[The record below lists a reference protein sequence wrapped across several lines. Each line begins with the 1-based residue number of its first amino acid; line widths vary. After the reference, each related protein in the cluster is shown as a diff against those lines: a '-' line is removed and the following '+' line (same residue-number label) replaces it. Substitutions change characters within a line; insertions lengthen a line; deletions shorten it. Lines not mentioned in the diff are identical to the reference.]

1 MEKKVILPIGL
12 VVDGT
17 SLVKSGNLL
26 SKEYYYKITKFMAIE
41 PLSNEILNL
50 PIDDINSY
58 SKYIIYGSDKFYKI
72 LDSNRSEN
80 KYDTVCITQFLGL
93 EAYTIVLNGKK
104 SDKDIVI
111 DKWCPIHS
119 ESDLPLTKSFIGV
132 TSSILLENKLRL
144 DFEFPSLDFRVKSG
158 HSIKLRNTPFLLHDK
173 DTAISLFKNTFKEED
188 SYIYEY
194 KDVYVVDYGNTS
206 DTIKLPK
213 ECSYLAL
220 NSEGEYLKT
229 LYLHRNLNGLSY
241 TNPHTFK
248 NLKNVYVDGIIL
260 DRDVLNSLFKFLQL
274 ASGINRGVVLSGA
287 GYEKITEKYM
297 RDVAS
302 NTGKIELDV
311 NGIKAEFRFD
321 LKE

>member
-26 SKEYYYKITKFMAIE
+26 SKEYYYKITKFMALE
-41 PLSNEILNL
+41 PLSNEILRI

-58 SKYIIYGSDKFYKI
+58 SNYMLYGSDKFYKI

-93 EAYTIVLNGKK
+93 EAYTVVLNGKK

-144 DFEFPSLDFRVKSG
+144 DFEFPSLDFRVKFG

-194 KDVYVVDYGNTS
+194 KDVYAVDYGNTS

-229 LYLHRNLNGLSY
+229 LYLHKNFKKLSY
-241 TNPHTFK
+241 TNPRTFK
-248 NLKNVYVDGIIL
+248 NLKNVIVDGIIL
-260 DRDVLNSLFKFLQL
+260 DRDALNSLLSFLQI
-274 ASGINRGVVLSGA
+274 ASGMDARYAKDSDNLAGV
-287 GYEKITEKYM
+287 TEKYM
-297 RDVAS
+297 RDVES

-311 NGIKAEFRFD
+311 NGIKVEFRFD

>member
-26 SKEYYYKITKFMAIE
+26 SKEYCYKITKFVALE
-41 PLSNEILNL
+41 PLSNEILRI
-50 PIDDINSY
+50 PIYDINSY
-58 SKYIIYGSDKFYKI
+58 SNYILYGSDKFYKI

-119 ESDLPLTKSFIGV
+119 ESDLPLTKNFIGV

-144 DFEFPSLDFRVKSG
+144 DFEFPSLDFRVKFG
-158 HSIKLRNTPFLLHDK
+158 HSIKLRNTPFLLHEK
-173 DTAISLFKNTFKEED
+173 DTAISLFKNSFKEAD
-188 SYIYEY
+188 SYIYEH

-229 LYLHRNLNGLSY
+229 LYLHKNFKKLSY
-241 TNPHTFK
+241 TNPRTFK
-248 NLKNVYVDGIIL
+248 NLKNVIVDGIIL
-260 DRDVLNSLFKFLQL
+260 DRDALNSLLSFLQI
-274 ASGINRGVVLSGA
+274 ASGMDARYARDSDNLAGV
-287 GYEKITEKYM
+287 TEKYM

-311 NGIKAEFRFD
+311 NGIKVEFRLD

>member
-1 MEKKVILPIGL
+1 MEKKVILPIGI

-26 SKEYYYKITKFMAIE
+26 SKEYYYKITKFMALE
-41 PLSNEILNL
+41 PLSNEILRI

-58 SKYIIYGSDKFYKI
+58 RNYILYVSDKFYKI

-119 ESDLPLTKSFIGV
+119 ESDLPLTKNFIGV
-132 TSSILLENKLRL
+132 TSSIFLENKLRL
-144 DFEFPSLDFRVKSG
+144 DFEFPSLDFRVKFG

-220 NSEGEYLKT
+220 NSEG
-229 LYLHRNLNGLSY
+229 
-241 TNPHTFK
+241 
-248 NLKNVYVDGIIL
+248 
-260 DRDVLNSLFKFLQL
+260 
-274 ASGINRGVVLSGA
+274 
-287 GYEKITEKYM
+287 
-297 RDVAS
+297 
-302 NTGKIELDV
+302 
-311 NGIKAEFRFD
+311 
-321 LKE
+321 

>member
-26 SKEYYYKITKFMAIE
+26 SKEYYYKITKFMALE
-41 PLSNEILNL
+41 PLSNEVLRI

-58 SKYIIYGSDKFYKI
+58 SNYILYGSDKFYKI

-80 KYDTVCITQFLGL
+80 KYDTACITQFLGL

-119 ESDLPLTKSFIGV
+119 ESDLPLTKNFIGV

-144 DFEFPSLDFRVKSG
+144 DFEFPSLDFRVKFG

-206 DTIKLPK
+206 DTIKSPK

-229 LYLHRNLNGLSY
+229 LYLHKNFKKLSY
-241 TNPHTFK
+241 TNPRTFK
-248 NLKNVYVDGIIL
+248 NLKNVIVDGIIL
-260 DRDVLNSLFKFLQL
+260 DRDALNSLLSFLQI
-274 ASGINRGVVLSGA
+274 ASGMDARYARDSDNLAGV
-287 GYEKITEKYM
+287 TEKYM

-311 NGIKAEFRFD
+311 NGIKVEFRFD

>member
-1 MEKKVILPIGL
+1 MEKKVILPIGI

-17 SLVKSGNLL
+17 SLVQSGNLL
-26 SKEYYYKITKFMAIE
+26 SKEYYYKITKFMTIE

-58 SKYIIYGSDKFYKI
+58 SNYIIYGSDKFYKI

-119 ESDLPLTKSFIGV
+119 ESDLPLTKNFIGV

-144 DFEFPSLDFRVKSG
+144 DFEFPSLDFRVKFG

-229 LYLHRNLNGLSY
+229 LYLHKNFKKLSY
-241 TNPHTFK
+241 TNPRTFK
-248 NLKNVYVDGIIL
+248 NLKNVIVDGIIL
-260 DRDVLNSLFKFLQL
+260 DRDALNSLLSFLQI
-274 ASGINRGVVLSGA
+274 ASGMDARYARDSDNLAGV
-287 GYEKITEKYM
+287 TEKYM
-297 RDVAS
+297 RDVS
-302 NTGKIELDV
+302 NNTGEIELDV
-311 NGIKAEFRFD
+311 NGIKVEFRFD
-321 LKE
+321 LEE

>member
-1 MEKKVILPIGL
+1 MEKKVILPIGM

-17 SLVKSGNLL
+17 SLVKSWNLL

-41 PLSNEILNL
+41 PLSNEILNI
-50 PIDDINSY
+50 PIDDMNSY
-58 SKYIIYGSDKFYKI
+58 INYIIYGGDKFYKI

-119 ESDLPLTKSFIGV
+119 ESDLPLTKNFIGV

-144 DFEFPSLDFRVKSG
+144 DFEFPSLDFRVKFG

-173 DTAISLFKNTFKEED
+173 DTAISLFKNTFKEGG

-194 KDVYVVDYGNTS
+194 KDVYVADYGNTS

-229 LYLHRNLNGLSY
+229 LYLHKNFKKLSY
-241 TNPHTFK
+241 TNPRTFK
-248 NLKNVYVDGIIL
+248 NLKNVIVDGIIL
-260 DRDVLNSLFKFLQL
+260 DRDALNSLLSFLQI
-274 ASGINRGVVLSGA
+274 ASGMDARYARDSDNLAGV
-287 GYEKITEKYM
+287 TEKYM

-311 NGIKAEFRFD
+311 NGIKVEFRFD

>member
-1 MEKKVILPIGL
+1 MKSVLITGLIVNHESPISSSDTEVEYKIIGL
-12 VVDGT
+12 KGIDLYTLSETELSIQETTTRVISCKYNFECGEYSIVVNYLSGT
-17 SLVKSGNLL
+17 LK
-26 SKEYYYKITKFMAIE
+26 
-41 PLSNEILNL
+41 
-50 PIDDINSY
+50 D
-58 SKYIIYGSDKFYKI
+58 
-72 LDSNRSEN
+72 
-80 KYDTVCITQFLGL
+80 
-93 EAYTIVLNGKK
+93 VLNGKK

-144 DFEFPSLDFRVKSG
+144 DFEFPSLDFRVKFG

-206 DTIKLPK
+206 DIIKLPK

-260 DRDVLNSLFKFLQL
+260 DRNVLNSLFKFLQL

-287 GYEKITEKYM
+287 GYKKITEKYM

-311 NGIKAEFRFD
+311 NGIKVEFRFD
-321 LKE
+321 LNK

>member
-1 MEKKVILPIGL
+1 MEKKVILPIGI

-26 SKEYYYKITKFMAIE
+26 SKEYYYKITKFMALE
-41 PLSNEILNL
+41 PLSNEILRI

-58 SKYIIYGSDKFYKI
+58 SNYVLYGSDKFYRI

-144 DFEFPSLDFRVKSG
+144 DFEFPSLDFRVKFG

-194 KDVYVVDYGNTS
+194 KDVYVVDCGNTS

-229 LYLHRNLNGLSY
+229 LYLHKNFKKLSY
-241 TNPHTFK
+241 TNPRTFK
-248 NLKNVYVDGIIL
+248 NLKNVIVDGIIL
-260 DRDVLNSLFKFLQL
+260 DRDALNSLLSFLQI
-274 ASGINRGVVLSGA
+274 ASGMDARYARDSDNLAGV
-287 GYEKITEKYM
+287 TEKYM

-311 NGIKAEFRFD
+311 NGIKVEFRFD